1 MVIKTLHGKLKL
13 SKTKPTN
20 KRVNSGSPKRV
31 AIHVSLVTPVVLHV
45 LIIR

>member
-20 KRVNSGSPKRV
+20 KRVNSGSPKRE
-31 AIHVSLVTPVVLHV
+31 AIHVPLVTSVVLHV
-45 LIIR
+45 LMIR